1 MRAPDFW
8 RQRNGAAI
16 LLAPLGVL
24 YGLSVALKARFAR
37 PFDAGLPVICV
48 GNLTAG
54 GSGKTPVA
62 IAIAERLRAK
72 GHKPFFLTR
81 GYGGSERG
89 PAMAARAHSAA
100 QMGDEALLLARAA
113 PTIVARDR
121 AAGARLAKEKGATVL
136 VMDDGH
142 QNFALR
148 KSLSLVVVDAAAGF
162 GNGFQIPAGPLREP
176 VAQGL
181 SRADAVI
188 LMGSERSED
197 GRAAVPNG
205 SVRTAPG
212 GAPNLHNFSGP
223 VLRAHLKVDGE
234 AFAGKTVFAF
244 AGIGRPEKFVASL
257 EDSGAEVVGSCFF
270 PDHHPYTEEEI
281 VQLKAIAG
289 EAQLVTTEKDFV
301 RLTVAD
307 REGIRLL
314 KAAALFD
321 DPAALDG
328 LLDRAAPAR

>member
-1 MRAPDFW
+1 MPAL
-8 RQRNGAAI
+8 
-16 LLAPLGVL
+16 LLAPVGVL
-24 YGLSVALKARFAR
+24 YGLSVALKAKFSK
-37 PFDAGLPVICV
+37 PFDPGLPVICV

-62 IAIAERLRAK
+62 IALADRLRAR

-89 PAMAARAHSAA
+89 PAMATRAHGAA

-148 KSLSLVVVDAAAGF
+148 KSLSLVVVDAETGF
-162 GNGFQIPAGPLREP
+162 GNGCRIPAGPLREP
-176 VAQGL
+176 VSQGL
-181 SRADAVI
+181 ARADAVI

-197 GRAAVPNG
+197 GRADK
-205 SVRTAPG
+205 RAPG
-212 GAPNLHNFSGP
+212 SSPDLQGFGGP
-223 VLRAHLKVDGE
+223 VLRARLTVDGE

-257 EDSGAEVVGSCFF
+257 EAAGAEVVGQCFF
-270 PDHHPYTEEEI
+270 DDHHPYTEDEI
-281 VQLKAIAG
+281 VELKAIAG
-289 EAQLVTTEKDFV
+289 AAQLVTTEKDFV
-301 RLTVAD
+301 RLSVAQ

-314 KAAALFD
+314 RAAARFD
-321 DPAALDG
+321 EPAGLDR
-328 LLDRAAPAR
+328 LLDSALAGR

>member
-8 RQRNGAAI
+8 RRRNWAAT
-16 LLAPLGVL
+16 LLAPLGAL
-24 YGLSVALKARFAR
+24 YGFSVVLKARFAR
-37 PFDAGLPVICV
+37 PFDSSLPVVCV

-54 GSGKTPVA
+54 GSGKTPIA

-89 PAMAARAHSAA
+89 PAMALRAHSAA

-142 QNFALR
+142 QNFGLR
-148 KSLSLVVVDAAAGF
+148 KSLSLVVVDAEAGF

-181 SRADAVI
+181 ARADAIV
-188 LMGSERSED
+188 LMGD
-197 GRAAVPNG
+197 G
-205 SVRTAPG
+205 SPG
-212 GAPNLHNFSGP
+212 LHNFSGP

-234 AFAGKTVFAF
+234 AFAGKPVFAF

-257 EDSGAEVVGSCFF
+257 EDSAAEVVGSCFF

-281 VQLKAIAG
+281 LQLKAIAG

-301 RLTVAD
+301 RLTVSG

-314 KAAALFD
+314 KATALFD
-321 DPAALDG
+321 DWAALDR
-328 LLDRAAPAR
+328 LLDRGAPAR